1 MIGPRSSKDEAQ
13 DHVMFD
19 ELAVGWAL
27 HALEPED
34 ESIFA
39 AHLGGCSRCT
49 RTVAETSEVMAAMA
63 ADLPVA
69 EPSDALRSRLISAV
83 AETEQVPA
91 PRRTQ
96 PSAASASFP
105 EPEQVRTPQA
115 RPSFRRLAPA
125 ALVAA
130 AVAAIVGLA
139 GWNVVLARSQEDLRS
154 TVAAQSQVMDSLL
167 SPGHPA
173 IAALK
178 DAQDVGGNGK
188 QLATVVAHDRRVDVV
203 ARALSVNNSAKST
216 YVLWGMR
223 GQTPVPLGTFD
234 VVRNALDVRHVEAGQ
249 ANLDRYSTFGVSLET
264 GRQAP
269 AVPTHMV
276 ALGGVNS

>member
-1 MIGPRSSKDEAQ
+1 MIGPRSSKDEAK
-13 DHVMFD
+13 DHVLFD

-39 AHLGGCSRCT
+39 VHLGGCARCT
-49 RTVAETSEVMAAMA
+49 QTVAETSEVMAAMA

-69 EPSDALRSRLISAV
+69 EPSDALRARLSSAV

-96 PSAASASFP
+96 RPLAAAAVTVGVP
-105 EPEQVRTPQA
+105 APRA
-115 RPSFRRLAPA
+115 RPSFRRWAPT

-139 GWNVVLARSQEDLRS
+139 GWNVVLARSQDNLRS
-154 TVAAQSQVMDSLL
+154 TVTAQTQVMDSLL
-167 SPGHPA
+167 TPGHQA
-173 IAALK
+173 IAPLRDK
-178 DAQDVGGNGK
+178 GTP
-188 QLATVVAHDRRVDVV
+188 LATVVASDHRVDVV
-203 ARALSVNNSAKST
+203 ARSLSVNNPARST
-216 YVLWGMR
+216 YVLWGMQ
-223 GQTPVPLGTFD
+223 GNTPVALGTFD
-234 VVRNALDVRHVEAGQ
+234 VVRHDLDVRHVDADQAG
-249 ANLDRYSTFGVSLET
+249 LDKYKIFGVSLEA

-269 AVPTHMV
+269 AAPTHMV
-276 ALGGVNS
+276 ATGGVNS

>member
-13 DHVMFD
+13 DHVLFD

-34 ESIFA
+34 EAIFA
-39 AHLGGCSRCT
+39 AHLGGCSRCA

-69 EPSDALRSRLISAV
+69 EPSDGLRSRLISAV

-96 PSAASASFP
+96 RSGALAAAP
-105 EPEQVRTPQA
+105 EPERMRTA
-115 RPSFRRLAPA
+115 RTRPPLRRLAPA

-178 DAQDVGGNGK
+178 DTKDTGDNGK
-188 QLATVVAHDRRVDVV
+188 QLATVVAHDRKVDVV
-203 ARALSVNNSAKST
+203 ARALSVNNAASST

-223 GQTPVPLGTFD
+223 GTTPVPLGTFD
-234 VVRNALDVRHVEAGQ
+234 VVRNALDVRHVDADQ
-249 ANLDRYSTFGVSLET
+249 ANLDRYSTFGVSLEV
-264 GRQAP
+264 GRRAP
-269 AVPTHMV
+269 AAPTHMV
-276 ALGGVNS
+276 AVGGVTS

>member
-1 MIGPRSSKDEAQ
+1 MIGPRSSKDEAK
-13 DHVMFD
+13 DHVLFD

-69 EPSDALRSRLISAV
+69 EPSEELRTRLAAAV
-83 AETEQVPA
+83 AETDQVPA
-91 PRRTQ
+91 PRGTQ
-96 PSAASASFP
+96 RPGAPAPALEP
-105 EPEQVRTPQA
+105 EPVRIPRA
-115 RPSFRRLAPA
+115 RPSVRRLAPA

-139 GWNVVLARSQEDLRS
+139 GWNVVLARSQAKLSS
-154 TVAAQSQVMDSLL
+154 TVSAQSQVMDSLL
-167 SPGHPA
+167 TPGHQA
-173 IAALK
+173 IAGLR
-178 DAQDVGGNGK
+178 DIREDGK

-203 ARALSVNNSAKST
+203 ARDLAVNNSVSST
-216 YVLWGMR
+216 YVLWGMV
-223 GQTPVPLGTFD
+223 GKTPVPLGTFD
-234 VVRNALDVRHVEAGQ
+234 VVHSDLDVRHVDAGQ
-249 ANLDRYSTFGVSLET
+249 AGLDSYSVFGVSLEA
-264 GRQAP
+264 GRRAP

-276 ALGGVNS
+276 AVGGVNS

>member
-1 MIGPRSSKDEAQ
+1 MIGPRSSKDEAK
-13 DHVMFD
+13 DHVLFD

-39 AHLGGCSRCT
+39 VHLGGCARCT
-49 RTVAETSEVMAAMA
+49 QTVAETSEVMAAMA

-69 EPSDALRSRLISAV
+69 EPSDALRARLSSAV

-96 PSAASASFP
+96 RPLAAAAVTVGVP
-105 EPEQVRTPQA
+105 APRA
-115 RPSFRRLAPA
+115 RPSFRRWAPT

-139 GWNVVLARSQEDLRS
+139 GWNVVLARSQDNLRS
-154 TVAAQSQVMDSLL
+154 TVTAQTQVMDSLL
-167 SPGHPA
+167 TPGHQA
-173 IAALK
+173 IAALR
-178 DAQDVGGNGK
+178 DNGK
-188 QLATVVAHDRRVDVV
+188 QLATVVAHDRQVDVV
-203 ARALSVNNSAKST
+203 ARALSVNNSTSST

-223 GQTPVPLGTFD
+223 GTTPVPLGTFD
-234 VVRNALDVRHVEAGQ
+234 VVRNDLDVRHVEADQ
-249 ANLDRYSTFGVSLET
+249 AGLDNYSVFGVSLEA

-269 AVPTHMV
+269 AAPTHMV
-276 ALGGVNS
+276 ATGGVNS

>member
-1 MIGPRSSKDEAQ
+1 MIGPRSSKDEAK
-13 DHVMFD
+13 DHVLFD

-49 RTVAETSEVMAAMA
+49 RTVAETSAVMAAMA

-69 EPSDALRSRLISAV
+69 EPSDDLRTRLAAAV

-96 PSAASASFP
+96 RPEVPDSAP
-105 EPEQVRTPQA
+105 EPEPVRIPRA
-115 RPSFRRLAPA
+115 RPSVRRLAPA

-139 GWNVVLARSQEDLRS
+139 GWNVVLARSQEKLSS

-167 SPGHPA
+167 TPGHQA
-173 IAALK
+173 IAGLR
-178 DAQDVGGNGK
+178 DIREDGK

-203 ARALSVNNSAKST
+203 ARALSVNNSTSST
-216 YVLWGMR
+216 YVLWGMQ
-223 GQTPVPLGTFD
+223 GDTPVPLGTFD
-234 VVRNALDVRHVEAGQ
+234 VVRNALDVRHVDAGQ

-264 GRQAP
+264 GRRAP
-269 AVPTHMV
+269 AAPTHMV
-276 ALGGVNS
+276 AVGGVNS